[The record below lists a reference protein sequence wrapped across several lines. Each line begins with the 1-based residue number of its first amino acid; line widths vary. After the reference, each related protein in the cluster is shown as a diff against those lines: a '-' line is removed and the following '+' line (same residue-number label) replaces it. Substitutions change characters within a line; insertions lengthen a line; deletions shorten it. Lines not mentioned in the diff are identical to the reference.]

1 LKANTETGLETSI
14 ALAIS
19 ILSAV
24 ITPVVLISASAL
36 LTIST
41 STRVSRVLE
50 RARAMSELLN
60 ELGETS
66 PGEGRQGRYS
76 MLLLQFGRAKKRSEL
91 LSRALA
97 SQYASIS
104 AFVAASVAIGAS
116 SVWPGFPA
124 ILVVFLGFSGIMLLF
139 YSSVLLIADSRIGL
153 AALHDEMDLLL
164 RLARQDDRQ
173 KAA

>member
-1 LKANTETGLETSI
+1 METSI

-60 ELGETS
+60 ELGES
-66 PGEGRQGRYS
+66 KAGRGAQDRHS
-76 MLLLQFGRAKKRSEL
+76 MLLIQFGRAKKRSEL
-91 LSRALA
+91 LSRALG

-104 AFVAASVAIGAS
+104 AFVATSVSIGAS
-116 SVWPGFPA
+116 TVWPGFPA
-124 ILVVFLGFSGIMLLF
+124 VLVVIFGFSGIMLLF
-139 YSSVLLIADSRIGL
+139 YSSVLLMVDSRIGL

-164 RLARQDDRQ
+164 RLARRDDQQ

>member
-1 LKANTETGLETSI
+1 METSI

-60 ELGETS
+60 ELGEIK
-66 PGEGRQGRYS
+66 QGRGEQDRHS

-104 AFVAASVAIGAS
+104 AFVATSVTIGAS
-116 SVWPGFPA
+116 TVWPGFPA
-124 ILVVFLGFSGIMLLF
+124 VLAVIFGFSGIMLLL

-164 RLARQDDRQ
+164 RLARRDDRQ

>member
-1 LKANTETGLETSI
+1 METSI

-41 STRVSRVLE
+41 STRMSRVLE

-60 ELGETS
+60 ELGETK
-66 PGEGRQGRYS
+66 PGGDRQERYS

-91 LSRALA
+91 LSRALG

-104 AFVAASVAIGAS
+104 SFVATSVAIGAS
-116 SVWPGFPA
+116 SVWPFPA
-124 ILVVFLGFSGIMLLF
+124 VLVIIFGFSGIMLLF
-139 YSSVLLIADSRIGL
+139 YSSILLIADSRIGL
-153 AALHDEMDLLL
+153 AALHDEMDLML
-164 RLARQDDRQ
+164 RLARRDDRQ

>member
-1 LKANTETGLETSI
+1 METSI

-41 STRVSRVLE
+41 ATRVGRVLE
-50 RARAMSELLN
+50 RARAMSELLK
-60 ELGETS
+60 ELETR
-66 PGEGRQGRYS
+66 PGADKQENRYGI
-76 MLLLQFGRAKKRSEL
+76 LLLQFGRAKRRSEL
-91 LSRALA
+91 LSRALG

-104 AFVAASVAIGAS
+104 AFVATSVSIGAS

-124 ILVVFLGFSGIMLLF
+124 VLAVLFGFSGIMLLF
-139 YSSVLLIADSRIGL
+139 YSSILLIADSRIGL

-164 RLARQDDRQ
+164 RLARRDSGQ
-173 KAA
+173 KPA

>member
-1 LKANTETGLETSI
+1 METSI

-60 ELGETS
+60 ELGAAR
-66 PGEGRQGRYS
+66 PGGGEGGRQERHS

-104 AFVAASVAIGAS
+104 AFVATSVAIGAS
-116 SVWPGFPA
+116 TVWPGFPA
-124 ILVVFLGFSGIMLLF
+124 VLVVIFGFSGIMLLF
-139 YSSVLLIADSRIGL
+139 YSSALLIADSRIGL

-164 RLARQDDRQ
+164 RLAGRDDRQ

>member
-1 LKANTETGLETSI
+1 METSI

-60 ELGETS
+60 ELGETKQDR
-66 PGEGRQGRYS
+66 GAQDRHS
-76 MLLLQFGRAKKRSEL
+76 MLLIQFGRAKKRSEL

-104 AFVAASVAIGAS
+104 AFVATSVAIGAS
-116 SVWPGFPA
+116 TVWPGFPA
-124 ILVVFLGFSGIMLLF
+124 VFVVIFGFSGIMLLF

-164 RLARQDDRQ
+164 RLARRDNQQ

>member
-1 LKANTETGLETSI
+1 METSI

-50 RARAMSELLN
+50 RARAMSELLE
-60 ELGETS
+60 ELEETR
-66 PGEGRQGRYS
+66 PGRQEQDRYS
-76 MLLLQFGRAKKRSEL
+76 ILLVQFGKAKKRSEL
-91 LSRALA
+91 LSRALG

-104 AFVAASVAIGAS
+104 AFVATSVAIGAAT
-116 SVWPGFPA
+116 VWPGFPA
-124 ILVVFLGFSGIMLLF
+124 VLVILFGFSGIMLLF
-139 YSSVLLIADSRIGL
+139 YSSLLLIADSRIGL
-153 AALHDEMDLLL
+153 GALHDEMDLLL
-164 RLARQDDRQ
+164 RLARRDKGQ